1 MEEWTSLLEKF
12 GLPVVMLL
20 GMSWGAVHLFKWL
33 ANDLMKQ
40 ISINQERTEG
50 ITIKLIDAINQL
62 KMEVKEL
69 KVEIASFGSQQKN
82 TNELMTKL
90 SGNGLRK

>member
-1 MEEWTSLLEKF
+1 
-12 GLPVVMLL
+12 MLL
-20 GMSWGAVHLFKWL
+20 GMSYGLAQLFKWL

-69 KVEIASFGSQQKN
+69 KVEIAAFGSQQKN
-82 TNELMTKL
+82 TNEIMTKL